1 MHHIQRA
8 GHATTAAAV
17 RSAPQSQ
24 RPAAAQPLRAD
35 HRTAVASRRPVSP
48 AESTRQAGGHWFEP
62 STAHGRG
69 PGDGAILVTGASS
82 RQVRT
87 INSASRVRFCPPP
100 QRTFGV
106 PPCGF
111 FLRPT
116 GVDST
121 YSRPVLAARGNLGV
135 TGSSVKGNDGAL
147 PEIAVLSART
157 ARRQREC
164 GNARHPLSR
173 VQGALVG
180 SMPVERCRVV

>member
-1 MHHIQRA
+1 M
-8 GHATTAAAV
+8 
-17 RSAPQSQ
+17 
-24 RPAAAQPLRAD
+24 
-35 HRTAVASRRPVSP
+35 SP
-48 AESTRQAGGHWFEP
+48 AESTRQAGGHWFEL
-62 STAHGRG
+62 STAHRKG

-121 YSRPVLAARGNLGV
+121 YSRPVLAARVKLGV
-135 TGSSVKGNDGAL
+135 ANGYVKGGAGQL
-147 PEIAVLSART
+147 SEIAAVSLGLTLS
-157 ARRQREC
+157 
-164 GNARHPLSR
+164 
-173 VQGALVG
+173 VG
-180 SMPVERCRVV
+180 